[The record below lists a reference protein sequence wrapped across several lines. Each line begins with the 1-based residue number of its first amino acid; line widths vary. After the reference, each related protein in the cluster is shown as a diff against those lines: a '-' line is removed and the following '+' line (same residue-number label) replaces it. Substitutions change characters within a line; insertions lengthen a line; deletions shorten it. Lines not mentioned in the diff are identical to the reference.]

1 MTQALPFLFSLI
13 PFAVFVYL
21 LIFKKLSLIK
31 TSLITLALTTV
42 LVILYWQILPR
53 YIFVSYIKGFFVALD
68 IFFIIAGAIFFLEI
82 LKKFGV
88 IESVSYYLESFSK
101 DFRIQVILLAW
112 FLENFIEGTAGF
124 GTPSAIV
131 APLLVGLGI
140 EPLTAAVLSLFGN
153 SSSVV
158 FGAAGAPIRIGF
170 AGLNVSQVPYYAA
183 LINIIGMIVPL
194 FMLWTVVKDH
204 QNKKQL
210 FWEAVPFALWSG
222 FIFVVSSF
230 LLVPFGQ
237 EFPSIIGAVVGVILV
252 FVTIR
257 LGIFVPKNIYRT
269 RSVVNLK
276 PKLSLLK
283 TVLPYFLL
291 ITFLILGKLFLS
303 GVFLKMPF
311 GVNHS
316 VNLFNPGFA
325 FIVAGLII
333 AVWWL
338 WALRRIQKQPKN
350 FILKSFGFSFKQAA
364 GPFLVII
371 AMSSMVQLMINSGN
385 NYSGLESLINIIAR
399 VFETEFLPFLAPL
412 AGAFGSFLTGSA
424 TISNLL
430 FGGFLAQA
438 ASGLSM
444 PQSIILALILVGGAA
459 GNMIALADM
468 LAAETVVG
476 LKHREREILGRIFLP
491 CLIYVVFAGILGF
504 MAVRLF

>member
-1 MTQALPFLFSLI
+1 M
-13 PFAVFVYL
+13 YL

-257 LGIFVPKNIYRT
+257 LGIFVPKNIHRI
-269 RSVVNLK
+269 RPIEKLE
-276 PKLSLLK
+276 PKLSLAK
-283 TVLPYFLL
+283 TIFPYAFLVGILVLGKFLL
-291 ITFLILGKLFLS
+291 GNLS
-303 GVFLKMPF
+303 LKIPF
-311 GVNHS
+311 GVNHLIS
-316 VNLFNPGFA
+316 LFNPGFA
-325 FIVAGLII
+325 FVLAGL
-333 AVWWL
+333 VVVLFW
-338 WALRRIQKQPKN
+338 RKPEK
-350 FILKSFGFSFKQAA
+350 FVLKTAGFSLKQAS

-371 AMSSMVQLMINSGN
+371 AMSAMVQLMINSGN
-385 NYSGLESLINIIAR
+385 NFSGLPSLIAT
-399 VFETEFLPFLAPL
+399 VAKAFETQWLPFLAPF

-424 TISNLL
+424 TISNIL
-430 FGGFLAQA
+430 FGGFLSEA
-438 ASGLSM
+438 ASVLSM
-444 PQSIILALILVGGAA
+444 SAPIILSLILVGGAA

-476 LKHREREILGRIFLP
+476 LKHKEREILRRIFWP
-491 CLIYVVFAGILGF
+491 CLIYVVLAGIVG
-504 MAVRLF
+504 MVII